1 MSAHSHEHAH
11 HVQPCP
17 ASSPPPPALPGPTFI
32 FSSSF
37 SHSTRLSSCAGR
49 GHPNGRDMLPQRAR
63 RAPTCNEAPTT
74 STRVSG
80 PSRRHSRCHRM
91 PPPSTRLIPRHPA
104 APHPTLTCTS
114 CWYSASCCVQPKLL
128 VRSFVPGGVRLY
140 WSCRAR
146 AGGRGGAG
154 DTEELLAKPHG
165 LSGCVVC
172 RGLEG
177 PGWGGAGRGQEM
189 CGGTGWGRAAWAV
202 VVCCEPGAA
211 RTLKNS
217 DCRARGMLLLISS
230 FSSVGMWY
238 TACSRGCSRQARWVP
253 RHTTAPC
260 VLRWAVQ
267 LCAAALSCVPGPRGL
282 ETR

>member
-1 MSAHSHEHAH
+1 MQRGPHDQHQSVRAE
-11 HVQPCP
+11 
-17 ASSPPPPALPGPTFI
+17 PPPQQVPSHAPPFNPP
-32 FSSSF
+32 
-37 SHSTRLSSCAGR
+37 HSTPPSC
-49 GHPNGRDMLPQRAR
+49 
-63 RAPTCNEAPTT
+63 
-74 STRVSG
+74 
-80 PSRRHSRCHRM
+80 
-91 PPPSTRLIPRHPA
+91 PPPHPHLHGMLVQRIMLRPA
-104 APHPTLTCTS
+104 IHATQLPPTPPPTLTCTS